1 MNFLFLL
8 SLICFCG
15 LNVRAQDCKEGTNSD
30 GNWVKGKGDC
40 SWAGL
45 GFDCVGGC
53 GNLNQIKL
61 NTLIILT
68 LCLNVVFNFFSKL

>member
-15 LNVRAQDCKEGTNSD
+15 LNVRAQDCIGGTNSY
-30 GNWVKGKGDC
+30 GNWVQGKGNC
-40 SWAGL
+40 SWGRV
-45 GFDCVGGC
+45 CVGGC